1 LTFVAAL
8 ANSGVII
15 TGGLMIILSADILM
29 AGLLA
34 LNRERASHV

>member
-1 LTFVAAL
+1 VF

-15 TGGLMIILSADILM
+15 TDSPMIILGADILM

-34 LNRERASHV
+34 KKMERASRA

>member
-1 LTFVAAL
+1 MTAF

-15 TGGLMIILSADILM
+15 TGSLMLILGADILM

-34 LNRERASHV
+34 KDRERAGQA